1 MESKTILVTGG
12 TGFTGSHLV
21 RRLIKD
27 GHTVRV
33 VDNQKGYFYDE
44 IAALGADIT
53 IGSVTDKDLMF
64 KLVEGV
70 DIVQHMAAA
79 FRRVDLPK
87 SVYWDVNVNGTK
99 YLLEAAEQFGV
110 ERFVYT
116 STCGVHGDVENPPAA
131 ETAPIAPAD
140 YYQYTKWEGE
150 KVAHEFM
157 ERGKLDIA
165 ILRPAAIYGPGDPE
179 RWVMLFKRVAP
190 GRFFMLGSGNVTYH
204 PLYIANLVDALVLA
218 QEKPEAVGQTYLIAD
233 EKYYK
238 LNDLVKEVARVL
250 NVDVKVTHIPFW
262 PVWAVAGLVELGS
275 KIINISPP
283 IFRRRVDWFR
293 QNRAFDISKAK
304 RELGYEAKV
313 DLYTGLSETA
323 VWYRENGYL

>member
-1 MESKTILVTGG
+1 ME
-12 TGFTGSHLV
+12 
-21 RRLIKD
+21 
-27 GHTVRV
+27 
-33 VDNQKGYFYDE
+33 
-44 IAALGADIT
+44 
-53 IGSVTDKDLMF
+53 
-64 KLVEGV
+64 
-70 DIVQHMAAA
+70 
-79 FRRVDLPK
+79 
-87 SVYWDVNVNGTK
+87 
-99 YLLEAAEQFGV
+99 
-110 ERFVYT
+110 
-116 STCGVHGDVENPPAA
+116 PAA
-131 ETAPIAPAD
+131 TPRS
-140 YYQYTKWEGE
+140 EGSQASAE
-150 KVAHEFM
+150 S
-157 ERGKLDIA
+157 
-165 ILRPAAIYGPGDPE
+165 LRANSPE
-179 RWVMLFKRVAP
+179 
-190 GRFFMLGSGNVTYH
+190 
-204 PLYIANLVDALVLA
+204 VLA

-262 PVWAVAGLVELGS
+262 PVWVVAGLVELGS

>member
-1 MESKTILVTGG
+1 MENKTILVTGG

-99 YLLEAAEQFGV
+99 YLLEAAEKFGI

-157 ERGKLDIA
+157 ERGNLDIA

-179 RWVMLFKRVAP
+179 RWVMLFKRTVP

-204 PLYIANLVDALVLA
+204 PLYISNLVDALVLA

-250 NVDVKVTHIPFW
+250 NVDVKITHIPFW

-293 QNRAFDISKAK
+293 QNRAFDIGKAK

-313 DLYTGLSETA
+313 DLFTGLSETA